1 MVMRIFRLRFNLKAY
16 FLAFVA
22 RVCQCHIRVPC
33 RLRSM
38 PRHAAAAQGKRSTRR
53 RAPAHETRH
62 STRTIGQRSS
72 MTSSAADLCCPTC
85 AVPVTMIARWSS

>member
-38 PRHAAAAQGKRSTRR
+38 PRHAAAAQGKRWKYAPPRASTRDPPLHPHDR
-53 RAPAHETRH
+53 PA
-62 STRTIGQRSS
+62 
-72 MTSSAADLCCPTC
+72 
-85 AVPVTMIARWSS
+85 

>member
-38 PRHAAAAQGKRSTRR
+38 PNALPRRRRPGQAKHAPPRASTRDPPLHPHDR
-53 RAPAHETRH
+53 PA
-62 STRTIGQRSS
+62 
-72 MTSSAADLCCPTC
+72 
-85 AVPVTMIARWSS
+85 

>member
-38 PRHAAAAQGKRSTRR
+38 PRHAAAAQGKRR
-53 RAPAHETRH
+53 RAAARQHTTRH